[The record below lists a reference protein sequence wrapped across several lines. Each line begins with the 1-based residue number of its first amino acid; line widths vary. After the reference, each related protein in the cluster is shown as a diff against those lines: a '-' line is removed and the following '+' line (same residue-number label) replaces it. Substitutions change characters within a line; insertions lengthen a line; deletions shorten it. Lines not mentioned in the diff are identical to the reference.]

1 MNDVVKRGSTA
12 LGGSMADY
20 AKKLATGIQE
30 SRQQTVIAGGGKDL
44 LRLLKSGEWVFGATN
59 EEVQEGSS
67 WIVNIMTLGHGWACW
82 VEGVGNNKNELAGE
96 MMSPM
101 TDPKP
106 MRPPPIGDTPY
117 QEQRWFELKCMDGD
131 DEGKEVLH
139 KTGSV
144 GGMRAVDGLL
154 ADIFKQ
160 LASNP
165 DYAFPVI
172 QLESDSYQHTKWG
185 KIYVPILNIVGWANM
200 DGEIYDEETP
210 SKPRLATDGGA
221 AVQPEPEPEPE
232 PVKATGKAAKAPLKG
247 AAPKGG
253 KAPVTTAAAHTGQRR
268 RPAR

>member
-1 MNDVVKRGSTA
+1 MSEIIKRGSTA

-20 AKKLATGIQE
+20 AKSLASGIQE

-67 WIVNIMTLGHGWACW
+67 WIVNIRTLGHGWACW

-96 MMSPM
+96 VMAPM
-101 TDPKP
+101 NTPKP
-106 MRPPPIGDTPY
+106 QRPPPIGETAY

-131 DEGKEVLH
+131 DEGKEVMH

-154 ADIFKQ
+154 ADIFRQ
-160 LASNP
+160 LNSNP
-165 DYAFPVI
+165 EYSFPVI
-172 QLESDSYQHTKWG
+172 QLEVDSYQHTKWG
-185 KIYVPILNIVGWANM
+185 KIYTPVFNITGWANE

-221 AVQPEPEPEPE
+221 AVEPEPEPEPE
-232 PVKATGKAAKAPLKG
+232 PAKAAGKAAKAPLK
-247 AAPKGG
+247 AAPAKAG